1 METGTFYKPFPKKLG
16 LLSCITYA
24 STVPPGS
31 LSNCSWFILLTD
43 MERNNL
49 YFPLPVPNLI
59 LVSST
64 HSFTTAKNG
73 SLASVLHSFEL
84 CFYLKSSQ
92 SEFQPA
98 ITEGETSV
106 SMRISKVWREDQKRE
121 EEASGCPTHAVW
133 QLQRLVLMICMPVLH
148 VVFHSMIVLSMAE
161 GPSRNFVL
169 IRDGDRSIFCF
180 PFDSEFLSAAQT
192 EWELLI
198 YQPKWHCCVAQKL
211 SPGMPIIFRHNLA
224 RRVGCPPKIVER
236 VKQGQMKTN
245 PLNTW
250 VGFIWLNV
258 DIWNVDVYLW
268 VCFLVFLS
276 HPRRNSSTSSIWND
290 RIIELLRLEKTAQI
304 T

>member
-73 SLASVLHSFEL
+73 SLAPVLHSFEL

-92 SEFQPA
+92 SEFQLA

-106 SMRISKVWREDQKRE
+106 SMRISKVWREDQRRE

-133 QLQRLVLMICMPVLH
+133 QLQRLVLMKTLWCFTAWLCSAWQRDH
-148 VVFHSMIVLSMAE
+148 QETLSWSGMVTGQFFA
-161 GPSRNFVL
+161 S
-169 IRDGDRSIFCF
+169 
-180 PFDSEFLSAAQT
+180 
-192 EWELLI
+192 LLI
-198 YQPKWHCCVAQKL
+198 LNSWVQLRQNESCSSISQNDIAVLLKNYL
-211 SPGMPIIFRHNLA
+211 L
-224 RRVGCPPKIVER
+224 GCP
-236 VKQGQMKTN
+236 
-245 PLNTW
+245 
-250 VGFIWLNV
+250 
-258 DIWNVDVYLW
+258 
-268 VCFLVFLS
+268 
-276 HPRRNSSTSSIWND
+276 SSSGTILQ
-290 RIIELLRLEKTAQI
+290 EG
-304 T
+304 